1 MNEKSKVRFQWLE
14 KIKNVK
20 HIEIIVIAIFL
31 VVLLLIYFS
40 TPRSKSNSNATIK
53 ENTELTI
60 TRYIDNLEADLENT
74 ISKIRGVG
82 NVNVLITLNLDNASI
97 ENDVIKTA
105 TFPKIKGIVIVAS
118 GVDNTSV
125 KMNIL
130 RALIR
135 SYYHMAEAVVPMYTS
150 YTIC

>member
-60 TRYIDNLEADLENT
+60 TRYIDNLEGDLENT

-130 RALIR
+130 RAV
-135 SYYHMAEAVVPMYTS
+135 EAVVDIS
-150 YTIC
+150 SGSVEILSSN

>member
-130 RALIR
+130 RAV
-135 SYYHMAEAVVPMYTS
+135 EAVVDIS
-150 YTIC
+150 SGSVEILSSN

>member
-60 TRYIDNLEADLENT
+60 TRYIDNLEADLENI

-130 RALIR
+130 RAV
-135 SYYHMAEAVVPMYTS
+135 EAVVDIS
-150 YTIC
+150 SGSVEILSSN

>member
-1 MNEKSKVRFQWLE
+1 MSEKNKVHFKWLE

-40 TPRSKSNSNATIK
+40 TPRSKSGSNTTIK

-60 TRYIDNLEADLENT
+60 TRYVDNLETDLENT
-74 ISKIRGVG
+74 ISKIRGVS

-97 ENDVIKTA
+97 ENDVIKTSE
-105 TFPKIKGIVIVAS
+105 FPKIKGIVIVAS
-118 GVDNTSV
+118 GVDNTAV
-125 KMNIL
+125 KMNVL
-130 RALIR
+130 RAV
-135 SYYHMAEAVVPMYTS
+135 EAVVDIS
-150 YTIC
+150 SGSVEILSSN

>member
-1 MNEKSKVRFQWLE
+1 MNEKSKVRFKWLE

-60 TRYIDNLEADLENT
+60 TRYIDNLEADLENI

-130 RALIR
+130 RAV
-135 SYYHMAEAVVPMYTS
+135 EAVVDIS
-150 YTIC
+150 SGSVEILSSN

>member
-82 NVNVLITLNLDNASI
+82 NVNVMITLNLDNASI
-97 ENDVIKTA
+97 QNDVIKTA

-130 RALIR
+130 RAV
-135 SYYHMAEAVVPMYTS
+135 EAVVDIS
-150 YTIC
+150 SGSVEILSSN

>member
-40 TPRSKSNSNATIK
+40 TPRPKSNSNATIK

-60 TRYIDNLEADLENT
+60 TRYIDNLEADLENI

-130 RALIR
+130 RAV
-135 SYYHMAEAVVPMYTS
+135 EAVVDIS
-150 YTIC
+150 SGSVEILSSN

>member
-1 MNEKSKVRFQWLE
+1 MNEKSKVRFKWLE

-130 RALIR
+130 RAV
-135 SYYHMAEAVVPMYTS
+135 EAVVDIS
-150 YTIC
+150 SGSVEILSSN

>member
-97 ENDVIKTA
+97 QNDVIKTA

-130 RALIR
+130 RAV
-135 SYYHMAEAVVPMYTS
+135 EAVVDIS
-150 YTIC
+150 SGSVEILSSN

>member
-1 MNEKSKVRFQWLE
+1 MNEKSKVRLQWLE

-130 RALIR
+130 RAV
-135 SYYHMAEAVVPMYTS
+135 EAVVDIS
-150 YTIC
+150 SGSVEILSSN

>member
-1 MNEKSKVRFQWLE
+1 MNEKSKVRLQWLE

-40 TPRSKSNSNATIK
+40 TPRSKSNSNATTK

-60 TRYIDNLEADLENT
+60 TRYIDNLEADLENI

-130 RALIR
+130 RAV
-135 SYYHMAEAVVPMYTS
+135 EAVVDIS
-150 YTIC
+150 SGSVEILSSN

>member
-40 TPRSKSNSNATIK
+40 TPRSKSNSNATSR

-130 RALIR
+130 RAV
-135 SYYHMAEAVVPMYTS
+135 EAVVDIS
-150 YTIC
+150 SGSVEILSSN